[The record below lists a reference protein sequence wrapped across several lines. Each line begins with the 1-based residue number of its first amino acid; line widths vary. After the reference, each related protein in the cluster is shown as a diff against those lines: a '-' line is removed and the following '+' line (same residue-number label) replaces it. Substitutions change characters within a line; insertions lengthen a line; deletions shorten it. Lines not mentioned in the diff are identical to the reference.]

1 MLPTE
6 KLSFSHGFSI
16 VFGEVNPP
24 KNIDVIMSVP
34 KSLETE
40 ERKRFIEESGMPD
53 LIIIRQKPNDKV
65 KEVALTIAK
74 TESLSRVGMLG

>member
-1 MLPTE
+1 
-6 KLSFSHGFSI
+6 
-16 VFGEVNPP
+16 
-24 KNIDVIMSVP
+24 MSVP

-53 LIIIRQKPNDKV
+53 LIIIIRQKPNDKV

>member
-1 MLPTE
+1 
-6 KLSFSHGFSI
+6 
-16 VFGEVNPP
+16 
-24 KNIDVIMSVP
+24 MSVP

-53 LIIIRQKPNDKV
+53 LIIVRQKPSDKE

-74 TESLSRVGMLG
+74 TESLARVGVLR

>member
-1 MLPTE
+1 MR
-6 KLSFSHGFSI
+6 LSGWTLIFPSQKSHS
-16 VFGEVNPP
+16 
-24 KNIDVIMSVP
+24 DRL
-34 KSLETE
+34 LETE

>member
-1 MLPTE
+1 
-6 KLSFSHGFSI
+6 
-16 VFGEVNPP
+16 
-24 KNIDVIMSVP
+24 MSVP

-53 LIIIRQKPNDKV
+53 LIIVRQKPSDRE

-74 TESLSRVGMLG
+74 TESLARVGVLR